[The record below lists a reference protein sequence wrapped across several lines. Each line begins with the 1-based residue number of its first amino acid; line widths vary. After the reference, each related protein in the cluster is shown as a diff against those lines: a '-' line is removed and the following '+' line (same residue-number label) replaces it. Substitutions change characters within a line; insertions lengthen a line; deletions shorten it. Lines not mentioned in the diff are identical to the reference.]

1 MPAEK
6 PKKWKI
12 QTDPQDSGRIKQEVN
27 DMSLTK
33 EQVAEHMKD
42 PAIFCCRRQKGL
54 KISEADLEDPAIFDD
69 MIDAGLLK
77 LSDDGLTIEQ
87 VLGTTLTTDVEA
99 LTPITPAVLDHV
111 NEISAPAADEKPED
125 TEAAAAPAPVPAAPQ
140 ITTTT
145 GSDGMIHIEIGKAE
159 KIEGIKLDVPV
170 FGGPAGPA
178 GPAPVI
184 PAAAAPAAK
193 KGEKKVIRTLTKK
206 HIKIT
211 DVEIGDETSI
221 KDGKI
226 TIDKKLTEL
235 ALKEDPLCKSL
246 ALDVIYPDK
255 RHVYTDTIMDV
266 CPIATKVEGE
276 LGEGV
281 TKVADGVVFMLTG
294 VDEDGVQVHEFGSS
308 EGYLDERMYFG
319 HPGCADENDIIIRC
333 HAVIASK
340 TGMTRP
346 GPFAAH
352 KCQDYIIQVIRD
364 KLKTYEGEVVREEVC
379 EDVRREGNPR
389 VVLVKEIMGQGAM
402 HDNVICPNEPCGV
415 FGGQKNVDCGN
426 VPIMLTPNQVRDG
439 SIHALTCIG
448 PATKEMTRH
457 YIREPLVEGLAAD
470 PELDLIGVIF
480 VGSPQVNDEK
490 MWVSER
496 LGSLLE
502 SLDVD
507 GCIITTEGFGNNH
520 IDFIQHIG
528 QAGKRGIPVVGV
540 SFCAYQGQLVVGNK
554 YATAMVEEN
563 MDAGGFENNIA
574 GCSCITKE
582 VAARA
587 IQMLKNRMAGVDIKP
602 APKKWNNDVINANNK
617 LLGLPETKLVES
629 GTLH

>member
-1 MPAEK
+1 MSITQE
-6 PKKWKI
+6 
-12 QTDPQDSGRIKQEVN
+12 TLKQH
-27 DMSLTK
+27 L
-33 EQVAEHMKD
+33 KD

-54 KISEADLEDPAIFDD
+54 VISAADLEDPTLFDD
-69 MIDAGLLK
+69 MVEAGLLT
-77 LSDDGLTIEQ
+77 LSDEGLTIEQ
-87 VLGTTLTTDVEA
+87 VLGSTLQCDVEA
-99 LTPITPAVLDHV
+99 LTPITKAVLDKI
-111 NEISAPAADEKPED
+111 NEIDAPKAEIQSTSEAEPTVST
-125 TEAAAAPAPVPAAPQ
+125 TEG
-140 ITTTT
+140 
-145 GSDGMIHIEIGKAE
+145 GSGMIHIEIGHAE
-159 KIEGIKLDVPV
+159 KFEGLSIDVPIAV
-170 FGGPAGPA
+170 SSVPS
-178 GPAPVI
+178 
-184 PAAAAPAAK
+184 APAKAPEAVTAEADAPK
-193 KGEKKVIRTLTKK
+193 AGEKKVIRTLKK
-206 HIKIT
+206 RHIKIT
-211 DVEIGDETSI
+211 DAEIGTETSI

-226 TIDKKLTEL
+226 TIDGSIVEKAVKQ
-235 ALKEDPLCKSL
+235 DPLCKSMK
-246 ALDVIYPDK
+246 LDVIHPNE
-255 RHVYTDTIMDV
+255 RHQYTETIMDV

-276 LGEGV
+276 LGSGI

-308 EGYLDERMYFG
+308 EGYLDEKMYFG

-333 HAVIASK
+333 HVVIQRLS
-340 TGMTRP
+340 GMTRP

-352 KCQDYIIQVIRD
+352 KCQDYVIQAVRD
-364 KLKTYEGEVVREEVC
+364 QLKKYDGEIVREEIC
-379 EDVRREGNPR
+379 EDVRRPGNPR

-402 HDNVICPNEPCGV
+402 HDNVICPTEPCGIL
-415 FGGQKNVDCGN
+415 GGQKNVDCGN
-426 VPIMLTPNQVRDG
+426 VPIILTPNQVRDG

-470 PELDLIGVIF
+470 SEMDLVGVVF

-490 MWVSER
+490 LWVSER

-502 SLDVD
+502 SLDID

-563 MDAGGFENNIA
+563 MDKGGFENNVA
-574 GCSCITKE
+574 GCSCVTKE

-587 IQMLKNRMAGVDIKP
+587 IQMLKNKMAGVDIAP
-602 APKKWNNDVINANNK
+602 APKKWSNDVINANNK
-617 LLGLPETKLVES
+617 LLGLPETVLLDN

>member
-1 MPAEK
+1 
-6 PKKWKI
+6 
-12 QTDPQDSGRIKQEVN
+12 
-27 DMSLTK
+27 MSITK
-33 EQVAEHMKD
+33 ETLQQHLKD
-42 PAIFCCRRQKGL
+42 PAIFCCRREKGL
-54 KISEADLEDPAIFDD
+54 VISEADLEDPGLFDD
-69 MIDAGLLK
+69 MEEAGLLT
-77 LSDDGLTIEQ
+77 LSPEGLRIEQ
-87 VLGTTLTTDVEA
+87 VLGSTLLTDVEA
-99 LTPITPAVLDHV
+99 LTPITKEVVDKV
-111 NEISAPAADEKPED
+111 NDCE
-125 TEAAAAPAPVPAAPQ
+125 EAAAEPETPAAPEPVEAAQ
-140 ITTTT
+140 TPVIRTTT
-145 GSDGMIHIEIGKAE
+145 GGNGMIHIEIDKASNL
-159 KIEGIKLDVPV
+159 EGFKLDVPV
-170 FGGPAGPA
+170 GGG
-178 GPAPVI
+178 V
-184 PAAAAPAAK
+184 AAPAVAEAPEAPASD
-193 KGEKKVIRTLTKK
+193 GSIKKVIRTLIKK

-211 DVEIGDETSI
+211 DVEIGDTTSI

-226 TIDKKLTEL
+226 TIDGSIVDK
-235 ALKEDPLCKSL
+235 AVKEDPLCKSL

-255 RHVYTDTIMDV
+255 RHVYTETIMDV

-308 EGYLDERMYFG
+308 EGYLDEKMYFG

-333 HAVIASK
+333 HAVIERK
-340 TGMTRP
+340 TGMSRP

-352 KCQDYIIQVIRD
+352 KCQDYIIQAIRNELKKYDGEVIR
-364 KLKTYEGEVVREEVC
+364 EETC
-379 EDVRREGNPR
+379 EDIRRSGNPR

-402 HDNVICPNEPCGV
+402 HDNVICPTEPCGIL
-415 FGGQKNVDCGN
+415 GGQKNVDCGN

-470 PELDLIGVIF
+470 QELDLIGVVC

-502 SLDVD
+502 ALDID

-540 SFCAYQGQLVVGNK
+540 SFCAYQGQLVVGNE
-554 YATAMVEEN
+554 YASAMVEEN
-563 MDAGGFENNIA
+563 MDKGGFENNVA
-574 GCSCITKE
+574 GCSCVTKE
-582 VAARA
+582 VATRA
-587 IQMLKNRMAGVDIKP
+587 IQMLKNKMAGVEIKP

-617 LLGLPETKLVES
+617 LLGLPETRLLDN

>member
-1 MPAEK
+1 MSITQE
-6 PKKWKI
+6 
-12 QTDPQDSGRIKQEVN
+12 TLKQH
-27 DMSLTK
+27 L
-33 EQVAEHMKD
+33 KD

-54 KISEADLEDPAIFDD
+54 VISAADLEDPTLFDD
-69 MIDAGLLK
+69 MVEAGLLT
-77 LSDDGLTIEQ
+77 LSDEGLTIEQ
-87 VLGTTLTTDVEA
+87 VLGSTLQCDVEA
-99 LTPITPAVLDHV
+99 LTPITKAVLDKI
-111 NEISAPAADEKPED
+111 NEIKADAPE
-125 TEAAAAPAPVPAAPQ
+125 APAPKAEVQSISEAEPTVS
-140 ITTTT
+140 TTEG
-145 GSDGMIHIEIGKAE
+145 GSGMIHIEIGHAE
-159 KIEGIKLDVPV
+159 KFEGLSIDVPIAV
-170 FGGPAGPA
+170 SSVPS
-178 GPAPVI
+178 
-184 PAAAAPAAK
+184 APAKAPEAVTAEADAPK
-193 KGEKKVIRTLTKK
+193 AGEKKVIRTLKK
-206 HIKIT
+206 RHIKIT
-211 DVEIGDETSI
+211 DAEIGTETSI

-226 TIDKKLTEL
+226 TIDGSIVEKAVKQ
-235 ALKEDPLCKSL
+235 DPLCKSMK
-246 ALDVIYPDK
+246 LDVIHPNE
-255 RHVYTDTIMDV
+255 RHQYTETIMDV

-276 LGEGV
+276 LGSGI

-308 EGYLDERMYFG
+308 EGYLDEKMYFG

-333 HAVIASK
+333 HVVIQRLS
-340 TGMTRP
+340 GMTRP

-352 KCQDYIIQVIRD
+352 KCQDYVIQAVRD
-364 KLKTYEGEVVREEVC
+364 QLKKYDGEIVREEIC
-379 EDVRREGNPR
+379 EDVRRPGNPR
-389 VVLVKEIMGQGAM
+389 VVLVKEILGQGAM
-402 HDNVICPNEPCGV
+402 HDNVICPTEPCGIL
-415 FGGQKNVDCGN
+415 GGQKNVDCGN
-426 VPIMLTPNQVRDG
+426 VPIILTPNQVRDG

-470 PELDLIGVIF
+470 SEMDLVGVVF

-490 MWVSER
+490 LWVSER

-502 SLDVD
+502 SLDID

-563 MDAGGFENNIA
+563 MDKGGFENNVA
-574 GCSCITKE
+574 GCSCVTKE

-587 IQMLKNRMAGVDIKP
+587 IQMLKNKMAGVDIAP
-602 APKKWNNDVINANNK
+602 APKKWSNDVINANNK
-617 LLGLPETKLVES
+617 LLGLPETVLLDN

>member
-1 MPAEK
+1 MSITRETLEK
-6 PKKWKI
+6 H
-12 QTDPQDSGRIKQEVN
+12 
-27 DMSLTK
+27 L
-33 EQVAEHMKD
+33 KD

-54 KISEADLEDPAIFDD
+54 VISAADLEDPSLFDD
-69 MIDAGLLK
+69 MVEAGLLT
-77 LSDDGLTIEQ
+77 LSPEGLRIEQ
-87 VLGTTLTTDVEA
+87 VLGSTLLTDVEA
-99 LTPITPAVLDHV
+99 LTPITKEVLDKV
-111 NEISAPAADEKPED
+111 NEVAEPEEKSPAQTPAEEETKPL
-125 TEAAAAPAPVPAAPQ
+125 
-140 ITTTT
+140 ITTSI
-145 GSDGMIHIEIGKAE
+145 GGDGMIHIEIGKAE
-159 KIEGIKLDVPV
+159 KIEGLKLDVPV
-170 FGGPAGPA
+170 SVGTGEAF
-178 GPAPVI
+178 APVLT
-184 PAAAAPAAK
+184 PTEEK
-193 KGEKKVIRTLTKK
+193 KSLAGEKKVIRTLVKK
-206 HIKIT
+206 HLKIT
-211 DVEIGDETSI
+211 KVELGDTTSI
-221 KDGKI
+221 KDGVI
-226 TIDKKLTEL
+226 TIDKHIVDKAVL
-235 ALKEDPLCKSL
+235 EDPLCKSL
-246 ALDVIYPDK
+246 ALDVIYPDQ
-255 RHVYTDTIMDV
+255 RHQYTETIMDV

-308 EGYLDERMYFG
+308 EGYLDEKMYFG

-333 HAVIASK
+333 HAVIQRL

-352 KCQDYIIQVIRD
+352 KCQDYIIQVIRNE
-364 KLKTYEGEVVREEVC
+364 LKKYDGEVVREEIC
-379 EDVRREGNPR
+379 EDVRRTGNPR

-402 HDNVICPNEPCGV
+402 HDNVICPTEPCGIL
-415 FGGQKNVDCGN
+415 GGQKNVDCGN

-470 PELDLIGVIF
+470 TELDLIGVVF

-490 MWVSER
+490 LWVSER

-502 SLDVD
+502 SLDID

-540 SFCAYQGQLVVGNK
+540 SFCAYQGQLVVGNE

-563 MDAGGFENNIA
+563 MDKGGFENNVA
-574 GCSCITKE
+574 GCSCVTKE

-587 IQMLKNRMAGVDIKP
+587 IQMLKNKMAGVEIKP

-617 LLGLPETKLVES
+617 LLGLPETVLLDN

>member
-1 MPAEK
+1 
-6 PKKWKI
+6 
-12 QTDPQDSGRIKQEVN
+12 
-27 DMSLTK
+27 MSMTK
-33 EQVAEHMKD
+33 EQAEAHLAD
-42 PAIFCCRRQKGL
+42 PAVFCCRRQKGL
-54 KISEADLEDPAIFDD
+54 TISAADLEDPGIFDD
-69 MIDAGLLK
+69 MEEAGLLK
-77 LSDDGLTIEQ
+77 LSADGLTVAE
-87 VLGTTLTTDVEA
+87 VLGATLTQDVEA
-99 LTPITPAVLDHV
+99 LTPITKDVLDHV
-111 NEISAPAADEKPED
+111 NAK
-125 TEAAAAPAPVPAAPQ
+125 
-140 ITTTT
+140 
-145 GSDGMIHIEIGKAE
+145 
-159 KIEGIKLDVPV
+159 
-170 FGGPAGPA
+170 
-178 GPAPVI
+178 
-184 PAAAAPAAK
+184 AAAPAAASVTPTAAEAPAPAAAPAASAPITTMLNGGTMHIQIGAAEK
-193 KGEKKVIRTLTKK
+193 LAGLSIDIPIGASAPAFTVPPAAPVAPAAKPAGEKKVIRTLLKK

-211 DVEIGDETSI
+211 DAVIGTETKI
-221 KDGKI
+221 ADGVI
-226 TIDKKLTEL
+226 TIDGAIVEK
-235 ALKEDPLCKSL
+235 AVKEDPLCKSL
-246 ALDVIYPDK
+246 KLDVIHPSE
-255 RHVYTDTIMDV
+255 RHIYTDTIMDV
-266 CPIATKVEGE
+266 CPIATKVEGA

-281 TKVADGVVFMLTG
+281 TKVADGVVFLLTG

-308 EGYLDERMYFG
+308 EGYLDEKMYFG
-319 HPGCADENDIIIRC
+319 HPGCADPGDIIIRC
-333 HAVIASK
+333 HAVIAK
-340 TGMTRP
+340 NTGMTRP

-352 KCQDYIIQVIRD
+352 KCEDYIIQAVRD
-364 KLKTYEGEVVREEVC
+364 ELKKYEGEVVREEHC
-379 EDVRREGNPR
+379 EDLRREGNPR

-402 HDNVICPNEPCGV
+402 HDNVICPVEPCGV
-415 FGGQKNVDCGN
+415 KGGQKNVDCGN

-470 PELDLIGVIF
+470 TELDLIGVIF

-502 SLDVD
+502 SLDID

-554 YATAMVEEN
+554 YADAMVEEN
-563 MDAGGFENNIA
+563 MDAGGFENNVC
-574 GCSCITKE
+574 GCSCVTKE

-587 IQMLKNRMAGVDIKP
+587 IAMLKNKMAGVPIKA
-602 APKKWNNDVINANNK
+602 APKKWNNDVINANNR

>member
-1 MPAEK
+1 MS
-6 PKKWKI
+6 I
-12 QTDPQDSGRIKQEVN
+12 TQET
-27 DMSLTK
+27 LQK
-33 EQVAEHMKD
+33 HLKD

-54 KISEADLEDPAIFDD
+54 VIGAADLEDPSLFDD
-69 MIDAGLLK
+69 MVDAGLLT

-87 VLGTTLTTDVEA
+87 VLGSTLLCDVEA
-99 LTPITPAVLDHV
+99 LTPITKAVLDKV
-111 NEISAPAADEKPED
+111 NEVSEEKKEEPAAKSEAPAVKA
-125 TEAAAAPAPVPAAPQ
+125 EAAPVV
-140 ITTTT
+140 TTQSLVTT
-145 GSDGMIHIEIGKAE
+145 QKGGNGMIHIEIGHAE
-159 KIEGIKLDVPV
+159 KFEGLSIDVPV
-170 FGGPAGPA
+170 IAGAAPAGVA
-178 GPAPVI
+178 AASGE
-184 PAAAAPAAK
+184 AAAAPAAATTAAPIAAPAA
-193 KGEKKVIRTLTKK
+193 GEKKVIRTLKK
-206 HIKIT
+206 QHIKIT
-211 DVEIGDETSI
+211 DAQIGTETSI

-226 TIDKKLTEL
+226 TIDGSIVEKAIL
-235 ALKEDPLCKSL
+235 EDPLCKSMK
-246 ALDVIYPDK
+246 LDVIHPNE
-255 RHVYTDTIMDV
+255 RHQYTETIMDV

-276 LGEGV
+276 IGSGI

-308 EGYLDERMYFG
+308 EGYLDEKMYFG

-333 HAVIASK
+333 HVVIQRLS
-340 TGMTRP
+340 GMTRP

-352 KCQDYIIQVIRD
+352 KCQDYVIQAVRD
-364 KLKTYEGEVVREEVC
+364 QLKKYDGEIVREEIC
-379 EDVRREGNPR
+379 EDVRRPGNPR

-402 HDNVICPNEPCGV
+402 HDNVICPTEPCGIL
-415 FGGQKNVDCGN
+415 GGQKNVDCGN
-426 VPIMLTPNQVRDG
+426 VPIILTPNQVRDG

-470 PELDLIGVIF
+470 TEMDLVGVVF

-490 MWVSER
+490 LWVSER

-502 SLDVD
+502 SLDID

-540 SFCAYQGQLVVGNK
+540 SFCAYQGQLVVGNE

-563 MDAGGFENNIA
+563 MDQGGFENNVA
-574 GCSCITKE
+574 GCSCVTKE

-587 IQMLKNRMAGVDIKP
+587 IQMLKNKMSGVEIAP

-617 LLGLPETKLVES
+617 LLGLPETKLLDN

>member
-1 MPAEK
+1 MS
-6 PKKWKI
+6 I
-12 QTDPQDSGRIKQEVN
+12 TQET
-27 DMSLTK
+27 LQK
-33 EQVAEHMKD
+33 HLKD

-54 KISEADLEDPAIFDD
+54 VIGAADLEDPSLFDD
-69 MIDAGLLK
+69 MVDAGLLT

-87 VLGTTLTTDVEA
+87 VLGSTLLCDVEA
-99 LTPITPAVLDHV
+99 LTPITKAVLDKV
-111 NEISAPAADEKPED
+111 NEVAEEKKEEPAAKSEAPAVKA
-125 TEAAAAPAPVPAAPQ
+125 EAAPVV
-140 ITTTT
+140 TTQPLVTT
-145 GSDGMIHIEIGKAE
+145 QKGGNGMIHIEIGHAE
-159 KIEGIKLDVPV
+159 KFEGLSIDVPV
-170 FGGPAGPA
+170 IAGAAPAGIA
-178 GPAPVI
+178 AASGE
-184 PAAAAPAAK
+184 AAAAPAAAATTAAPAA
-193 KGEKKVIRTLTKK
+193 GEKKVIRTLKK
-206 HIKIT
+206 QHIKIT
-211 DVEIGDETSI
+211 DAQIGTETCI

-226 TIDKKLTEL
+226 TIDGSIVEKAIL
-235 ALKEDPLCKSL
+235 EDPLCKSMK
-246 ALDVIYPDK
+246 LDVIHPNE
-255 RHVYTDTIMDV
+255 RHQYTETIMDV

-276 LGEGV
+276 IGSGI

-308 EGYLDERMYFG
+308 EGYLDEKMYFG

-333 HAVIASK
+333 HVVIQRLS
-340 TGMTRP
+340 GMTRP

-352 KCQDYIIQVIRD
+352 KCQDYVIQAVRD
-364 KLKTYEGEVVREEVC
+364 QLKKYDGEIVREEIC
-379 EDVRREGNPR
+379 EDVRRPGNPR

-402 HDNVICPNEPCGV
+402 HDNVICPTEPCGIL
-415 FGGQKNVDCGN
+415 GGQKNVDCGN
-426 VPIMLTPNQVRDG
+426 VPIILTPNQVRDG

-470 PELDLIGVIF
+470 TEMDLVGVVF

-490 MWVSER
+490 LWVSER

-502 SLDVD
+502 SLDID

-540 SFCAYQGQLVVGNK
+540 SFCAYQGQLVVGNE

-563 MDAGGFENNIA
+563 MDQGGFENNVA
-574 GCSCITKE
+574 GCSCVTKE

-587 IQMLKNRMAGVDIKP
+587 IQMLKNKMSGVEIAP

-617 LLGLPETKLVES
+617 LLGLPETKLLDN

>member
-1 MPAEK
+1 MSITQE
-6 PKKWKI
+6 
-12 QTDPQDSGRIKQEVN
+12 TLKQH
-27 DMSLTK
+27 L
-33 EQVAEHMKD
+33 KD

-54 KISEADLEDPAIFDD
+54 VISAADLEDPTLFDD
-69 MIDAGLLK
+69 MVEAGLLT
-77 LSDDGLTIEQ
+77 LSDEGLTIEQ
-87 VLGTTLTTDVEA
+87 VLGSTLQCDVEA
-99 LTPITPAVLDHV
+99 LTPITKAVLDKI
-111 NEISAPAADEKPED
+111 NEIKADAPEADAPKAEIQSTSEAEPTVST
-125 TEAAAAPAPVPAAPQ
+125 TEG
-140 ITTTT
+140 
-145 GSDGMIHIEIGKAE
+145 GSGMIHIEIGHAE
-159 KIEGIKLDVPV
+159 KFEGLSIDVPIAV
-170 FGGPAGPA
+170 SSVPS
-178 GPAPVI
+178 
-184 PAAAAPAAK
+184 APAKAPEAVTAEADAPK
-193 KGEKKVIRTLTKK
+193 TGEKKVIRTLKK
-206 HIKIT
+206 RHIKIT
-211 DVEIGDETSI
+211 DAEIGTETSI

-226 TIDKKLTEL
+226 TIDGSIVEKAVKQ
-235 ALKEDPLCKSL
+235 DPLCKSMK
-246 ALDVIYPDK
+246 LDVIHPNE
-255 RHVYTDTIMDV
+255 RHQYTETIMDV

-276 LGEGV
+276 LGSGI

-308 EGYLDERMYFG
+308 EGYLDEKMYFG

-333 HAVIASK
+333 HVVIQRLS
-340 TGMTRP
+340 GMTRP

-352 KCQDYIIQVIRD
+352 KCQDYVIQAVRD
-364 KLKTYEGEVVREEVC
+364 QLKKYDGEIVREEIC
-379 EDVRREGNPR
+379 EDVRRPGNPR

-402 HDNVICPNEPCGV
+402 HDNVICPTEPCGIL
-415 FGGQKNVDCGN
+415 GGQKNVDCGN
-426 VPIMLTPNQVRDG
+426 VPIILTPNQVRDG

-470 PELDLIGVIF
+470 SEMDLVGVVF

-490 MWVSER
+490 LWVSER

-502 SLDVD
+502 SLDID

-563 MDAGGFENNIA
+563 MDKGGFENNVA
-574 GCSCITKE
+574 GCSCVTKE

-587 IQMLKNRMAGVDIKP
+587 IQMLKNKMAGVDIAP
-602 APKKWNNDVINANNK
+602 APKKWSNDVINANNK
-617 LLGLPETKLVES
+617 LLGLPETVLLDN

>member
-1 MPAEK
+1 MSITQE
-6 PKKWKI
+6 
-12 QTDPQDSGRIKQEVN
+12 TLKQH
-27 DMSLTK
+27 L
-33 EQVAEHMKD
+33 KD

-54 KISEADLEDPAIFDD
+54 VISAADLEDPTLFDD
-69 MIDAGLLK
+69 MVEAGLLT
-77 LSDDGLTIEQ
+77 LSDEGLTIEQ
-87 VLGTTLTTDVEA
+87 VLGSTLQCDVEA
-99 LTPITPAVLDHV
+99 LTPITKAVLDKI
-111 NEISAPAADEKPED
+111 NEIKADAPEADAPKAEIQSTSEAEPTVST
-125 TEAAAAPAPVPAAPQ
+125 TEG
-140 ITTTT
+140 
-145 GSDGMIHIEIGKAE
+145 GSGMIHIEIGHAE
-159 KIEGIKLDVPV
+159 KFEGLSIDVPIAV
-170 FGGPAGPA
+170 SSVPS
-178 GPAPVI
+178 
-184 PAAAAPAAK
+184 APAKAPEAVTAEADAPK
-193 KGEKKVIRTLTKK
+193 AGEKKVIRTLKK
-206 HIKIT
+206 RHIKIT
-211 DVEIGDETSI
+211 DAEIGTETSI

-226 TIDKKLTEL
+226 TIDGSIVEKAVKQ
-235 ALKEDPLCKSL
+235 DPLCKSMK
-246 ALDVIYPDK
+246 LDVIHPNE
-255 RHVYTDTIMDV
+255 RHQYTETIMDV

-276 LGEGV
+276 LGSGI

-308 EGYLDERMYFG
+308 EGYLDEKMYFG

-333 HAVIASK
+333 HVVIQRLS
-340 TGMTRP
+340 GMTRP

-352 KCQDYIIQVIRD
+352 KCQDYVIQAVRD
-364 KLKTYEGEVVREEVC
+364 QLKKYDGEIVREEIC
-379 EDVRREGNPR
+379 EDVRRPGNPR

-402 HDNVICPNEPCGV
+402 HDNVICPTEPCGIL
-415 FGGQKNVDCGN
+415 GGQKNVDCGN
-426 VPIMLTPNQVRDG
+426 VPIILTPNQVRDG

-470 PELDLIGVIF
+470 SEMDLVGVVF

-490 MWVSER
+490 LWVSER

-502 SLDVD
+502 SLDID

-563 MDAGGFENNIA
+563 MDKGGFENNVA
-574 GCSCITKE
+574 GCSCVTKE

-587 IQMLKNRMAGVDIKP
+587 IQMLKNKMTGVDIAP
-602 APKKWNNDVINANNK
+602 APKKWSNDVINANNK
-617 LLGLPETKLVES
+617 LLGLPETVLLDN

>member
-1 MPAEK
+1 
-6 PKKWKI
+6 
-12 QTDPQDSGRIKQEVN
+12 
-27 DMSLTK
+27 
-33 EQVAEHMKD
+33 MKH
-42 PAIFCCRRQKGL
+42 PGL
-54 KISEADLEDPAIFDD
+54 FDD
-69 MIDAGLLK
+69 MEEAGLLA
-77 LSDDGLTIEQ
+77 LSPEGLRIEQ
-87 VLGTTLTTDVEA
+87 VIGSTLLTDVEA
-99 LTPITPAVLDHV
+99 LTPITKEVVDKV
-111 NEISAPAADEKPED
+111 NDCE
-125 TEAAAAPAPVPAAPQ
+125 EAAEPETPAAPEPAEAEKPPV
-140 ITTTT
+140 IRTMT
-145 GSDGMIHIEIGKAE
+145 GGNGMIHIEIDKASNL
-159 KIEGIKLDVPV
+159 EGFKLDVPV
-170 FGGPAGPA
+170 GGGVAVPAVVE
-178 GPAPVI
+178 APE
-184 PAAAAPAAK
+184 APASD
-193 KGEKKVIRTLTKK
+193 ESIKKVIRTLIKK

-211 DVEIGDETSI
+211 DVEIGDTTSI

-226 TIDKKLTEL
+226 TIDGSIVDK
-235 ALKEDPLCKSL
+235 AVKEDPLCKSL

-255 RHVYTDTIMDV
+255 RHVYTETIMDV

-308 EGYLDERMYFG
+308 EGYLDEKMYFG

-333 HAVIASK
+333 HAVIERK
-340 TGMTRP
+340 TGMSRP

-352 KCQDYIIQVIRD
+352 KCQDYIIQAIRNELKKYDGEVIR
-364 KLKTYEGEVVREEVC
+364 EETC
-379 EDVRREGNPR
+379 EDIRRSGNPR

-402 HDNVICPNEPCGV
+402 HDNVICPTEPCGIL
-415 FGGQKNVDCGN
+415 GGQKNVDCGN

-470 PELDLIGVIF
+470 QELDLIGVVC

-502 SLDVD
+502 ALDID

-540 SFCAYQGQLVVGNK
+540 SFCAYQGQLVVGNE
-554 YATAMVEEN
+554 YASAMVEEN
-563 MDAGGFENNIA
+563 MDKGGFEDNVA
-574 GCSCITKE
+574 GCSCVTKE
-582 VAARA
+582 VATRA
-587 IQMLKNRMAGVDIKP
+587 IQMLKNKMAGVEIKP

-617 LLGLPETKLVES
+617 LLGLPETKLLDN

>member
-1 MPAEK
+1 
-6 PKKWKI
+6 
-12 QTDPQDSGRIKQEVN
+12 
-27 DMSLTK
+27 MSITNETLQK
-33 EQVAEHMKD
+33 HLKD

-54 KISEADLEDPAIFDD
+54 VISAADLEDPSLFDD
-69 MIDAGLLK
+69 MEEAGLLT
-77 LSDDGLTIEQ
+77 LSPDGLRIEQ
-87 VLGTTLTTDVEA
+87 VLGSTLLTDVEA
-99 LTPITPAVLDHV
+99 LTPITKDVLDKINKTEETPAKEAV
-111 NEISAPAADEKPED
+111 SEPATEVPAPAIQ
-125 TEAAAAPAPVPAAPQ
+125 TS
-140 ITTTT
+140 T
-145 GSDGMIHIEIGKAE
+145 GGNGMIHIEIGRVE
-159 KIEGIKLDVPV
+159 NLEHLSLDI
-170 FGGPAGPA
+170 PAFA
-178 GPAPVI
+178 GAPM
-184 PAAAAPAAK
+184 AAAAPAAAPAEAPKEEK
-193 KGEKKVIRTLTKK
+193 KEKKVIRTLTKK

-211 DVEIGDETSI
+211 DAEIGTETSI

-226 TIDKKLTEL
+226 TIDGSIVEKAIL
-235 ALKEDPLCKSL
+235 EDPLCKSMEL
-246 ALDVIYPDK
+246 SVIKPNE
-255 RHVYTDTIMDV
+255 RHVYTETIMDV

-276 LGEGV
+276 LGSGV

-294 VDEDGVQVHEFGSS
+294 VDEDGVQIHEFGSS
-308 EGYLDERMYFG
+308 EGYLDEKMYFG

-333 HAVIASK
+333 NVVIQRLS
-340 TGMTRP
+340 GMTRP

-352 KCQDYIIQVIRD
+352 KCQDYVIQAVRNE
-364 KLKTYEGEVVREEVC
+364 LKKYDGEIVREEIC
-379 EDVRREGNPR
+379 EDVRRPGNPR

-402 HDNVICPNEPCGV
+402 HDNVICPTEPCGIL
-415 FGGQKNVDCGN
+415 GGQKNVDCGN
-426 VPIMLTPNQVRDG
+426 VPIILTPNQVRDG

-470 PELDLIGVIF
+470 TEMDLVGVVF

-490 MWVSER
+490 LWVSER

-502 SLDVD
+502 SLDID

-540 SFCAYQGQLVVGNK
+540 SFCAYQGQLVVGNE

-563 MDAGGFENNIA
+563 MDQGGFENNVA
-574 GCSCITKE
+574 GCSCVTKE

-587 IQMLKNRMAGVDIKP
+587 IQMLKNKMAGVEIAP

-617 LLGLPETKLVES
+617 LLGLPETILLDN

>member
-1 MPAEK
+1 MSITQE
-6 PKKWKI
+6 
-12 QTDPQDSGRIKQEVN
+12 TLKQH
-27 DMSLTK
+27 L
-33 EQVAEHMKD
+33 KD

-54 KISEADLEDPAIFDD
+54 VISAADLEDPTLFDD
-69 MIDAGLLK
+69 MVEAGLLT
-77 LSDDGLTIEQ
+77 LSDEGLTIEQ
-87 VLGTTLTTDVEA
+87 VLGSTLQCDVEA
-99 LTPITPAVLDHV
+99 LTPITKAVLDKI
-111 NEISAPAADEKPED
+111 NEIKADAPEADVPKAEIQSTSEAEPTVST
-125 TEAAAAPAPVPAAPQ
+125 TEG
-140 ITTTT
+140 
-145 GSDGMIHIEIGKAE
+145 GSGMIHIEIGHAE
-159 KIEGIKLDVPV
+159 KFEGLCIDVPIAV
-170 FGGPAGPA
+170 SSVPSATDK
-178 GPAPVI
+178 APEAVT
-184 PAAAAPAAK
+184 AEADAPKA
-193 KGEKKVIRTLTKK
+193 GEKKVIRTLKK
-206 HIKIT
+206 RHIKIT
-211 DVEIGDETSI
+211 DAAIGTETSI

-226 TIDKKLTEL
+226 TIDGSIVEKAVEQ
-235 ALKEDPLCKSL
+235 DPLCKSMK
-246 ALDVIYPDK
+246 LDVIHPNE
-255 RHVYTDTIMDV
+255 RHQYTETIMDV

-276 LGEGV
+276 LGSGI

-308 EGYLDERMYFG
+308 EGYLDEKMYFG

-333 HAVIASK
+333 HVVIQRLS
-340 TGMTRP
+340 GMTRP

-352 KCQDYIIQVIRD
+352 KCQDYVIQAVRD
-364 KLKTYEGEVVREEVC
+364 QLKKYDGEIVREEIC
-379 EDVRREGNPR
+379 EDVRRPGNPR

-402 HDNVICPNEPCGV
+402 HDNVICPTEPCGIL
-415 FGGQKNVDCGN
+415 GGQKNVDCGN
-426 VPIMLTPNQVRDG
+426 VPIILTPNQVRDG

-470 PELDLIGVIF
+470 SEMDLVGVVF

-490 MWVSER
+490 LWVSER

-502 SLDVD
+502 SLDID

-563 MDAGGFENNIA
+563 MDKGGFENNVA
-574 GCSCITKE
+574 GCSCVTKE

-587 IQMLKNRMAGVDIKP
+587 IQMLKNKMAGVDIAP
-602 APKKWNNDVINANNK
+602 APKKWSNDVINANNK
-617 LLGLPETKLVES
+617 LLGLPETVLLDN